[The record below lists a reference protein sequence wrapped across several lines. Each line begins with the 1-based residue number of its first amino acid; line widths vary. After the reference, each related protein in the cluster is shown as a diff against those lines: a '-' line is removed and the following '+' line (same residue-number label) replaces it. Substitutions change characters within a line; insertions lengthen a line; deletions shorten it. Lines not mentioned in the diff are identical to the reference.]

1 MEVLFDDADTTGI
14 PLEVYIPALKLAFI
28 FGKKG
33 TEKEKRMIAIQK
45 HIRHARGIEYK
56 VISDMKNTEAIE
68 KKIKTIMR
76 HAKEA

>member
-1 MEVLFDDADTTGI
+1 
-14 PLEVYIPALKLAFI
+14 
-28 FGKKG
+28 
-33 TEKEKRMIAIQK
+33 MIAIQK
-45 HIRHARGIEYK
+45 HICHARGIEYK